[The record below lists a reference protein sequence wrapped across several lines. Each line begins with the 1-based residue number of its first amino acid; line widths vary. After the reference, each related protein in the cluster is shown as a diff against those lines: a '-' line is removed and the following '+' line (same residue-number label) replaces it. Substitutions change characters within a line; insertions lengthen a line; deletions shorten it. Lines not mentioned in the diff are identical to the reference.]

1 MFRAMMLSVRVNT
14 AMCYSKMMRWKVSCP
29 SQQIDAV
36 LASAEEHQL
45 FRDRRT

>member
-1 MFRAMMLSVRVNT
+1 MFRAMMVSVRVNT
-14 AMCYSKMMRWKVSCP
+14 SMCYSKKIWWKVSCP

-36 LASAEEHQL
+36 VASTEEHQL